1 MCVCMCDGIGTT
13 RVWCNMLAL
22 AVHASYAS
30 VATGTHAHAYVVC
43 CLNITLSVLV
53 LSEMLCDSSP
63 TVVVVVVDHTAYLVS
78 VRRQG
83 LSP

>member
-1 MCVCMCDGIGTT
+1 
-13 RVWCNMLAL
+13 MLAL

-30 VATGTHAHAYVVC
+30 VATGTHAHTYVVC
-43 CLNITLSVLV
+43 CLNITLPVLV
-53 LSEMLCDSSP
+53 LSEVLCDSSP
-63 TVVVVVVDHTAYLVS
+63 TVVVVVVDDTAYLVS